1 MKQFYFRIWVTKCIL
16 LMNICSTYA
25 QDNTFLKVKY
35 LDFSLE
41 TIIAIPCEQF
51 KADFL
56 DIAKYWIPNKE
67 DSILFG
73 SLLRKFNRIK
83 ADYIDA
89 RAEII
94 FKNGNGISEMCMDK
108 FGVFTDGKYF
118 YKNKKLFYFLKN
130 RLKQK

>member
-56 DIAKYWIPNKE
+56 D
-67 DSILFG
+67 
-73 SLLRKFNRIK
+73 
-83 ADYIDA
+83 A

-130 RLKQK
+130 RL